1 MASADFWIDKL
12 GLERHPEG
20 GYFRE
25 VYRSEDI
32 VGKTGLPSRFDADRS
47 AATLIYY
54 LLSDDDFSTLH
65 RIKSDEIWV
74 HVAGDN
80 LDVHQIGSDGSYQ
93 KHQLGKNLDAGHTP
107 VSVIRQGT
115 WFGASLPDES
125 SFCLCTCLVAP
136 GFDFADFEMGDPEQ
150 LKNAYPEHAAIID
163 KLSR

>member
-12 GLERHPEG
+12 SLEPHPEG

-32 VGKTGLPSRFDADRS
+32 VGKAGLPSRFAGDRS

-54 LLSDDDFSTLH
+54 LLAGDEFSTLH

-74 HVAGDN
+74 HISGDN
-80 LDVHQIGSDGSYQ
+80 LEIHQIGLDSVYQ
-93 KHQLGKNLDAGHTP
+93 KHQLGKNLDASQTP
-107 VSVIRQGT
+107 VCVIEQGT
-115 WFGASLPDES
+115 WFGVSLPDES

-136 GFDFADFEMGDPEQ
+136 GFDFSDFELGDPEQ
-150 LKNAYPEHAAIID
+150 LKIAYPEHTAVINR
-163 KLSR
+163 LSR